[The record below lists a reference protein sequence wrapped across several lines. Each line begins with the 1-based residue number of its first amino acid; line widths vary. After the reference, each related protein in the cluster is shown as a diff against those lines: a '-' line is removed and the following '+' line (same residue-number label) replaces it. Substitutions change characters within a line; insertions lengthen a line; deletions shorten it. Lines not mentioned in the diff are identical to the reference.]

1 MKKIAAFF
9 KLVRWQNL
17 LMVALM
23 MLLVYHCVLSPLS
36 YFSDI
41 DIFPS
46 SISFVLLVISLI
58 FIVAA
63 SYVIN
68 DVFDVETDKYNKP
81 EKKLIP
87 NVFSQKE
94 ANLYYVILTFLGLT
108 SGLVS
113 SILVLNVKFYM
124 LLAVIVLL
132 ACILYSYSSTYKKK
146 LFVGNLIVS
155 LSVAIAVFLPYLF
168 ELLYL
173 SNNVLFLSECKDLV
187 KNIVYFVL
195 IYTVFAFLLTLIREI
210 IKDVEDMDGDGR
222 THCRTIPVVYGLS
235 KTKTMLYILVVLL
248 LILLFAYLF
257 ILFKLQ
263 LFAVF
268 AFIAVVT
275 LCSIILIVKI
285 FKAKE
290 KKCFHSLSNM
300 TKVMMLIGI
309 LSMLFLR

>member
-23 MLLVYHCVLSPLS
+23 MLLVYHCVMSPLS
-36 YFSDI
+36 YYSDI

-46 SISFVLLVISLI
+46 SISFVLLVMSLI

-68 DVFDVETDKYNKP
+68 DAFDVETDKYNKP

-87 NVFSQKE
+87 NIFSQKE

-124 LLAVIVLL
+124 LLAVVVLL

-173 SNNVLFLSECKDLV
+173 SDNVMFLSECKDLV
-187 KNIVYFVL
+187 KSIVYFVL
-195 IYTVFAFLLTLIREI
+195 IYTLFAFLLTLIREI

-235 KTKTMLYILVVLL
+235 KTKTILYILVVLL
-248 LILLFAYLF
+248 LILLFAYMF

-263 LFAVF
+263 LFTVS
-268 AFIAVVT
+268 AFIVVVA
-275 LCSIILIVKI
+275 LCSILLIVKI

-290 KKCFHSLSNM
+290 KKSFHNLSNM